1 MSACLRG
8 LFEGETSDCRDDF
21 QNRLDEL
28 AIRSTLTQASATYTL
43 DKYLLFFNNPVERST
58 KDNIM
63 GVTII
68 DVAKEAGVSRT
79 TVSNVFMGKNNFSD
93 ETRTAVLAAAKKLNY
108 KPNLAARSLITN
120 NSRLIGLILPSYVDP
135 NTLTNSPFYNII
147 MDSVYSVLSREAYY
161 DLIIFSV
168 PYKERLEQI
177 SERIDA
183 RNVDGILAI
192 GEYDQEFLQELNA
205 KNVPVVL
212 IDNYVRTNFSNFSY
226 VNSDDETGG
235 YLAAQRL
242 IEAGHKKIGLC
253 AIEIERPVMNLR
265 HAGYT
270 RAIKEAGLKEYT
282 FSKSGTP
289 FEVGQAFAEI
299 LLTQE
304 FDAAFCTEDMVA
316 VGVLNGLLQKGV
328 NPGKSFGLVGF
339 DNIHIG
345 HQVYPGLTTVEQ
357 NIHEKGVTATQ
368 TLLNILNKKSAHGS
382 RLILPVQLITRETA

>member
-1 MSACLRG
+1 MS
-8 LFEGETSDCRDDF
+8 
-21 QNRLDEL
+21 
-28 AIRSTLTQASATYTL
+28 
-43 DKYLLFFNNPVERST
+43 
-58 KDNIM
+58 
-63 GVTII
+63 VTIK

-79 TVSNVFMGKNNFSD
+79 TVSNVFMGKNNFSE
-93 ETRTAVLAAAKKLNY
+93 ETRTAVLAAAKKLGY

-120 NSRLIGLILPSYVDP
+120 SSRLIGIILPSYVDP

-192 GEYDQEFLQELNA
+192 GEYDLEFLQEMNA

-212 IDNYVRTNFSNFSY
+212 IDNYERTNFSNFSY

-235 YLAAQRL
+235 YLAAKRL
-242 IEAGHKKIGLC
+242 VDAGYKKISFC
-253 AIEIERPVMNLR
+253 SIEIDRPVMKLR

-270 RAIKEAGLKEYT
+270 RAMKEAGLKEYS

-289 FEVGQAFAEI
+289 FEVGQAFAQT
-299 LLTQE
+299 LLTQK
-304 FDAAFCTEDMVA
+304 FDAAFCPEDMIA
-316 VGVLNGLLQKGV
+316 VGVLKGLLQKGV
-328 NPGKSFGLVGF
+328 QPGKDFGLVGF

-345 HQVYPGLTTVEQ
+345 HQIYPGLTTIEQ

-368 TLLNILNKKSAHGS
+368 TLLKILNKKSAHGS
-382 RLILPVQLITRETA
+382 RLILPVQLVARETA

>member
-1 MSACLRG
+1 
-8 LFEGETSDCRDDF
+8 
-21 QNRLDEL
+21 
-28 AIRSTLTQASATYTL
+28 
-43 DKYLLFFNNPVERST
+43 
-58 KDNIM
+58 M

-120 NSRLIGLILPSYVDP
+120 HSRLIGLILPSYVDP

-168 PYKERLEQI
+168 PYKERLEQV

-235 YLAAQRL
+235 YLATQRL
-242 IEAGHKKIGLC
+242 IDAGYKKIGLC
-253 AIEIERPVMNLR
+253 SIEIERPVMNLR

-270 RAIKEAGLKEYT
+270 RAIKDAGLKEFT

-289 FEVGQAFAEI
+289 FEVGQAFAE
-299 LLTQE
+299 LLLAQE
-304 FDAAFCTEDMVA
+304 FDAAFCTEDMIA
-316 VGVLNGLLQKGV
+316 VGVLNGMLQRGV
-328 NPGKSFGLVGF
+328 RPGEGFGLVGF

-345 HQVYPGLTTVEQ
+345 HQVFPGLTTVEQ

-368 TLLNILNKKSAHGS
+368 TLLKILNKKSVHGS